1 MIAAICAHT
10 RTGRRILLALLCLLA
25 AATSAYAEGTWVL
38 WSQLHAPSA
47 GDWVRQTN
55 YSTATEC
62 TEAIDYREVLTPKNG
77 FTIDR
82 RSPTDLFLTDKNRA
96 RGLLWQC
103 LPDMVTPHTP
113 VGTCN

>member
-1 MIAAICAHT
+1 MIAAYCAGMS
-10 RTGRRILLALLCLLA
+10 RGSRILLAQLCLLA

-47 GDWVRQTN
+47 GDWVRQTT

-62 TEAIDYREVLTPKNG
+62 TEAIDYREVLTPKS

-82 RSPTDLFLTDKNRA
+82 RSPTDLFLMDQSRA

-103 LPDMVTPHTP
+103 VPDTEDPR
-113 VGTCN
+113 GRKE

>member
-1 MIAAICAHT
+1 MIAAIYA
-10 RTGRRILLALLCLLA
+10 RMLLALLCLLA
-25 AATSAYAEGTWVL
+25 RATSASTEGTWVL
-38 WSQLHAPSA
+38 WSQLYTPGA
-47 GDWVRQTN
+47 GDWVMQSA

-82 RSPTDLFLTDKNRA
+82 RSPTDLFLMDQSAA

-103 LPDMVTPHTP
+103 LPDTVDPR
-113 VGTCN
+113 GAKGK

>member
-1 MIAAICAHT
+1 VRIAAYCAST
-10 RTGRRILLALLCLLA
+10 MTGRRILLALLCLLA

-38 WSQLHAPSA
+38 WSQLYGPSA
-47 GDWVRQTN
+47 GDWVRQTT
-55 YSTATEC
+55 YSTAIEC

-82 RSPTDLFLTDKNRA
+82 RSPTGLFLMDQGGA

-103 LPDMVTPHTP
+103 LPDTVDPRGP
-113 VGTCN
+113 KGK

>member
-1 MIAAICAHT
+1 MITAYCAGMS
-10 RTGRRILLALLCLLA
+10 RGSRILLALLCLLA

-47 GDWVRQTN
+47 GDWVRQTT

-62 TEAIDYREVLTPKNG
+62 TEAIDYREVLTPKS

-82 RSPTDLFLTDKNRA
+82 RSPTDLFLMDQSRA

-103 LPDMVTPHTP
+103 VPDTEDPRGP
-113 VGTCN
+113 KE

>member
-1 MIAAICAHT
+1 MIAAYCAST
-10 RTGRRILLALLCLLA
+10 MTGRRILLALLCLLA

-38 WSQLHAPSA
+38 WSQLYAPSA
-47 GDWVRQTN
+47 GDWVRQTT

-82 RSPTDLFLTDKNRA
+82 RSPTDLFLMDQSRA
-96 RGLLWQC
+96 RGLWWQC
-103 LPDMVTPHTP
+103 FPDTVDPRGP
-113 VGTCN
+113 KGK